1 VPGYEHQVP
10 PEADPRINKILLNR
24 RHANWG
30 EWEPAR
36 QASFFTRRVPGWRWD
51 DHLNGYVSKE
61 AKQFACSCGQKIATP
76 SYRTCDCGKVWNVYA
91 IGDSHHLASDTAD
104 MYVAREIEVRPGVIM
119 ANRRMAG
126 TFDDFF
132 EWGDEFNKKMRRD
145 FHLGDD
151 EDDYDPDED
160 PDSFTYQDPDL
171 AEAYCADC
179 EGELGDRG
187 ISKPMVY
194 PHTGEKLCENCMDS
208 RIDEEMD
215 IHVPEGWDPDGMD
228 LGPDDPRIKGAGRRT
243 AGWGDWENIRK
254 PGDEP
259 PPSMDNHRSHE
270 DDEAEELARKGHDL
284 GSYYPG
290 KFMHADKG
298 GCTCWEGYE
307 RVPGTEPCASGSCR
321 KKTGAALFAR
331 LAAEGMSYEDTMKHI
346 DDVLA
351 AGEGHDLHHQPGVDV
366 PESVPLS
373 QSDRSYRSNDHTH
386 PDGEWLHPRDVRPGD
401 LVSWHGGR
409 GSNSRGLVTR
419 VNPPFEVRP
428 GQTVGGWSL
437 NFDGGGSLSAVDRV
451 FRHVF
456 GSHAASLPRR
466 ADWTKYDDDVDP
478 VVEAYGKSKIPST
491 KAPRIPRDWSRRE
504 PDGKWK
510 NTNFAPKKK

>member
-1 VPGYEHQVP
+1 
-10 PEADPRINKILLNR
+10 
-24 RHANWG
+24 
-30 EWEPAR
+30 
-36 QASFFTRRVPGWRWD
+36 
-51 DHLNGYVSKE
+51 
-61 AKQFACSCGQKIATP
+61 
-76 SYRTCDCGKVWNVYA
+76 VWNVYA
-91 IGDSHHLASDTAD
+91 IGDSHHLASDTAE

-132 EWGDEFNKKMRRD
+132 EWGDDVNDDMAKTFG
-145 FHLGDD
+145 LGGDD
-151 EDDYDPDED
+151 DDDDE
-160 PDSFTYQDPDL
+160 SL
-171 AEAYCADC
+171 ESA
-179 EGELGDRG
+179 L
-187 ISKPMVY
+187 
-194 PHTGEKLCENCMDS
+194 EKLRDKPWN
-208 RIDEEMD
+208 
-215 IHVPEGWDPDGMD
+215 PDD
-228 LGPDDPRIKGAGRRT
+228 NPGPDDPRIKGAGRRT

-259 PPSMDNHRSHE
+259 PPSMENHRSHE
-270 DDEAEELARKGHDL
+270 DDEAEELARKRHDL

-307 RVPGTEPCASGSCR
+307 RVPGTEPCANGSCR

-331 LAAEGMSYEDTMKHI
+331 LAGEGMSYEDTMKHI

-351 AGEGHDLHHQPGVDV
+351 EGEGHDLHHVPRVETGWRPHATPSGTPGEHKLSIERHLIDEDYLEEQLDSGTHLLDPEMSHEYHPSEQDALDRMRDVSDDHGTEVVEYHDHAAPEPGVRYFRFEG
-366 PESVPLS
+366 PEEDECQGYAELRP
-373 QSDRSYRSNDHTH
+373 NA
-386 PDGEWLHPRDVRPGD
+386 DGQRPGRTA
-401 LVSWHGGR
+401 LTE
-409 GSNSRGLVTR
+409 TR
-419 VNPPFEVRP
+419 R
-428 GQTVGGWSL
+428 L
-437 NFDGGGSLSAVDRV
+437 
-451 FRHVF
+451 
-456 GSHAASLPRR
+456 